1 MKLVWNIA
9 VKAVTFLLL
18 AVCGTKMIFDS
29 TNWVLTVFVGFITV
43 VSFPLCTL
51 LHELGHILF
60 GAAVKVKAVPDSKN
74 FFTFIKETFLNWWD
88 ASSCKIIPKSEEGLR
103 GRMIFTAAGGVAVN
117 AGDLHK
123 AGHRVAHKAQYI
135 AQRDGDGVPHL
146 RRRAAAQLYQRGGGH
161 GGRRGSGARQP
172 HR

>member
-117 AGDLHK
+117 FIFGFNFIK
-123 AGHRVAHKAQYI
+123 
-135 AQRDGDGVPHL
+135 
-146 RRRAAAQLYQRGGGH
+146 
-161 GGRRGSGARQP
+161 
-172 HR
+172 